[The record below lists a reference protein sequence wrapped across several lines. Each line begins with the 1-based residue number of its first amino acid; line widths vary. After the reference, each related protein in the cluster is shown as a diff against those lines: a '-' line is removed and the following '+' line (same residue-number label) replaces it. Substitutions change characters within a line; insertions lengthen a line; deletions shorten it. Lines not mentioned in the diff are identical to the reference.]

1 MAESAPKLV
10 AVREVAENVA
20 AALVSVRHWGEASF
34 IKLPLIYPSGSHVA
48 VRITQAPGEFKVSD
62 GGLAFREI
70 ERFGA
75 ERSFPNTVRNVIDGK
90 EIMADRRTIFADV
103 TAEEVEAAVYEVAI
117 ASHQVA
123 EQIVAKAAE
132 VHAEDIAEALQE
144 RLVRVFGVDHVAVEQ
159 EVVGA
164 SSNSWKVSAVTRTG
178 DHVAVFQ
185 AVSRT
190 PMSIFRTSA
199 AFHDLAV
206 LDVPPRL
213 VAVVESKPALGKNLS
228 LLAQAG
234 HVIEVGQPDDVFR
247 RAAA

>member
-1 MAESAPKLV
+1 MADSAEKLI

-34 IKLPLIYPSGSHVA
+34 IKLPLVYPSGSFVT
-48 VRITQAPGEFKVSD
+48 VRITQAPGGYRVSD

-75 ERSFPNTVRNVIDGK
+75 ERSFSGTVRGVIEGK
-90 EIMADRRTIFADV
+90 DTLADRRTIFADV
-103 TAEEVEAAVYEVAI
+103 TAGEVEAAVYEVAI

-123 EQIVAKAAE
+123 EQIVAKASE

-144 RLVRVFGVDHVAVEQ
+144 RLVRVFGVDRVAVEQ
-159 EVVGA
+159 EVVG
-164 SSNSWKVSAVTRTG
+164 SSSTSWKVSAVTRSG
-178 DHVAVFQ
+178 DHIAVFQ
-185 AVSRT
+185 AVSQT

-206 LDVPPRL
+206 LNIPPRL
-213 VAVVESKPALGKNLS
+213 VAVVESKARLGKNLS

-234 HVIEVGQPDDVFR
+234 QVIEVGQSDDVFR